1 MLPLMLMLVADP
13 LTPPAAEPAAPSV
26 RIIDAEGVMRAV
38 IQTVDAAQRQ
48 CRNVQLHQ
56 VDNGTVI
63 VDRTTRA
70 RPSTPITRSATPRVQ
85 NDLMFRQGDP
95 VEMTLLLERR
105 IGGCS
110 VPISYDVAPG
120 GRLPSFPARAD

>member
-26 RIIDAEGVMRAV
+26 RIIDAEGTMLAV
-38 IQTVDAAQRQ
+38 TRSLEAQQR
-48 CRNVQLHQ
+48 CRNGEFQQ
-56 VDNGTVI
+56 ADNGTVI
-63 VDRTTRA
+63 VRRTTPG
-70 RPSTPITRSATPRVQ
+70 RPSTPVVRSAAPRVQ

-110 VPISYDVAPG
+110 VPISYDAAPD